1 VSGKGALTPGCAHVE
16 GVQVE
21 SPGTDAEGAS
31 KPSPT
36 ENGWK
41 SHSDNGS
48 LRVGISHEE
57 KEKCSSGAR
66 EGGSES
72 GFESSGARF
81 SRSPGQKVCGCV
93 DAVGS
98 DCIYNSHEGCG
109 ERAEFIPIQGS
120 VNKKLDSDSSSSL
133 EDRSRLDSG
142 NRHRASSSEDQMF
155 QFFDTDCGSDP
166 GSPDLQ
172 NVVDNIVEEPLKI
185 RDLDSGKEFL
195 MKRFNR
201 DGSLNMLREVATGK
215 DLTVAEFEKTL
226 GLFSPVSQELHRRE
240 RFADGQVSSMKS
252 LEPKTD
258 GKAPLVTKRKSWLKR
273 LKGALKTSS
282 KDGLAKGGSA
292 RSVATY
298 DSLDDTDASSVVG
311 SLSGDGSP
319 KRDSS
324 FAGLDRNEFSKRG
337 SVSGLSTDGIDTS
350 FWRKPQKVKVKLRQK
365 SSRDLSQLH
374 LSQEILAHQGAIW
387 TMKFSPDGRYLASA
401 GQDRV
406 VCVWE
411 VVDHPLVAD
420 SGKPAAY
427 IFSLRSEYRPYW
439 FADRKSHRSGEQ
451 QSFVVKSTSSFII
464 YSRML
469 MLKSGS

>member
-1 VSGKGALTPGCAHVE
+1 
-16 GVQVE
+16 
-21 SPGTDAEGAS
+21 
-31 KPSPT
+31 
-36 ENGWK
+36 
-41 SHSDNGS
+41 
-48 LRVGISHEE
+48 
-57 KEKCSSGAR
+57 
-66 EGGSES
+66 
-72 GFESSGARF
+72 
-81 SRSPGQKVCGCV
+81 
-93 DAVGS
+93 
-98 DCIYNSHEGCG
+98 
-109 ERAEFIPIQGS
+109 
-120 VNKKLDSDSSSSL
+120 
-133 EDRSRLDSG
+133 
-142 NRHRASSSEDQMF
+142 
-155 QFFDTDCGSDP
+155 
-166 GSPDLQ
+166 
-172 NVVDNIVEEPLKI
+172 
-185 RDLDSGKEFL
+185 
-195 MKRFNR
+195 
-201 DGSLNMLREVATGK
+201 
-215 DLTVAEFEKTL
+215 
-226 GLFSPVSQELHRRE
+226 
-240 RFADGQVSSMKS
+240 
-252 LEPKTD
+252 
-258 GKAPLVTKRKSWLKR
+258 VTKRKSWLKR

-374 LSQEILAHQGAIW
+374 LSQEILAHQGATW
-387 TMKFSPDGRYLASA
+387 TMKFGPDGRYLASA